1 MENNPQSKQYDD
13 IDAMV
18 ERYINDAHDSEAVRF
33 LCDKAL
39 ESAAMRQYIRACFEV
54 NFSSAVATSTEK
66 FDADNAYRRFQQRI
80 DADTKKAKKARR
92 LRLVRFLRAAAAVVI
107 LVALPYMGYR
117 YATSLQPQLAANITV
132 TTPAGSRTQ
141 VTLPDGTKVWLNAG
155 SNITYSQSFGI
166 ADRQVRL
173 SGEACFDVTHN
184 EALPFTVATESA
196 SVKVLGTYFT
206 VADYQGDSALVVD
219 LIRGC
224 VDLESSKT
232 AQHQQLQPNERVVM
246 DKATGKMVKRQI
258 DAAHSDAWIH
268 GEINF
273 DEVPLEKIAKT
284 LERTYDA
291 RIEIAA
297 PLRNKPFYYSFNSD
311 GTTLEQVLTTLSRT
325 QKLKYK
331 KIESEKSN
339 TYLIY

>member
-1 MENNPQSKQYDD
+1 METNQQSKQYDD
-13 IDAMV
+13 IDAMI
-18 ERYINDAHDSEAVRF
+18 ERYISNAHDSEAVQF
-33 LCDKAL
+33 LRAKAL
-39 ESAAMRQYIRACFEV
+39 ESAAKRQYIRACFEV
-54 NFSSAVATSTEK
+54 NFSSAVAASAEK

-80 DADTKKAKKARR
+80 DADARKAKKARR
-92 LRLVRFLRAAAAVVI
+92 MRLVRFLRATAAVII

-117 YATSLQPQLAANITV
+117 YATSLQPQLAADITV
-132 TTPAGSRTQ
+132 TTPAGSRSQ
-141 VTLPDGTKVWLNAG
+141 VTLPDGSKVWLNAG

-166 ADRQVRL
+166 DDRHVRL
-173 SGEACFDVTHN
+173 SGEACFDVTRN
-184 EALPFTVATESA
+184 ESLPFTVATESA
-196 SVKVLGTYFT
+196 RVKVLGTYFT

-219 LIRGC
+219 LVRGC

-232 AQHQQLQPNERVVM
+232 AQHQQLLPNERVVM
-246 DKATGKMVKRQI
+246 DKTTGKMVKRRI
-258 DAAHSDAWIH
+258 DAAYSDAWIH

-273 DEVPLEKIAKT
+273 DEVPLEQIAKT

-291 RIEIAA
+291 HIQIAA

-331 KIESEKSN
+331 KIENDKSN
-339 TYLIY
+339 SYLIY